1 MKSGANKNLLTPS
14 ININFKGDTMPKI
27 VKTIV
32 NTNQNGTKPWILDDQ
47 RQDYFTQEE
56 INDIIIPYE
65 EYMKNLP
72 GAISIEIKEV
82 DNSSLVVKLEYD
94 TEENLQN
101 ALAMQGGNTI
111 NSVVKLRNDLYKS
124 KMEELNLTSI
134 IKISFE

>member
-1 MKSGANKNLLTPS
+1 
-14 ININFKGDTMPKI
+14 MPKI